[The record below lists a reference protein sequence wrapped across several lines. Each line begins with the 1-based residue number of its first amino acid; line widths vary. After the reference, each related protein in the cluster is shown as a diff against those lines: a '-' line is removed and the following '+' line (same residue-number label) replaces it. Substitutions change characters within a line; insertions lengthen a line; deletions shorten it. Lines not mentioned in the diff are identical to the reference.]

1 MDFGHDMK
9 LEIENLPKKKKAIIM
24 VKKMKLFLGK
34 IPLRRNRSDLICR
47 YTKKIQTCHI
57 ILNKLIH

>member
-1 MDFGHDMK
+1 MDFWHDMK

-24 VKKMKLFLGK
+24 VKKLKLFLGK

-47 YTKKIQTCHI
+47 YNYKIHT
-57 ILNKLIH
+57 ILY

>member
-47 YTKKIQTCHI
+47 YNYKIHTCHI
-57 ILNKLIH
+57 ILNE